1 MKMLKITWPIIR
13 ILLFLVLGLMNT
25 LWIRPEDVG
34 SWKNYLGYVLLALA
48 IYDIA
53 WLLIKRQRRS

>member
-1 MKMLKITWPIIR
+1 MPKITWPIIR

-48 IYDIA
+48 VFDII
-53 WLLIKRQRRS
+53 WLLLKKRNRT